1 MKRLSIALLL
11 ALPSILGAQSP
22 PALGDSDL
30 AVGGLTYG
38 QDSALVR
45 RLLGRPIS
53 TDSLT
58 GWLYADLRVWFENS
72 RVHQIAIIGRRL
84 ATRRGLRIGDP
95 VARAAALYGSPCA
108 KGAYIYCLTDQKPGP
123 NELGILLEV
132 RNGRVTRI
140 YLVRSSISSE
150 PRPNKRLKLAARVD
164 EGMNLS
170 SARRSL
176 SAIR

>member
-1 MKRLSIALLL
+1 MKRFSIGLLL
-11 ALPSILGAQSP
+11 ALPSILAAQAP

-30 AVGGLTYG
+30 AVGRITHG
-38 QDSALVR
+38 QDSAQVR

-58 GWLYADLRVWFENS
+58 GWLYADLRVSFENS

-95 VARAAALYGSPCA
+95 VARAAALYGPPCA
-108 KGAYIYCLTDQKPGP
+108 KGAYIYCLADEQPGP

-132 RNGRVTRI
+132 EHGRVTGI
-140 YLVRSSISSE
+140 HLGSVFDLE
-150 PRPNKRLKLAARVD
+150 
-164 EGMNLS
+164 
-170 SARRSL
+170 
-176 SAIR
+176 

>member
-11 ALPSILGAQSP
+11 ALPSILAAQSP

-30 AVGGLTYG
+30 AVGRLTYG

-108 KGAYIYCLTDQKPGP
+108 KGAYIYCLTDEKPGP

-132 RNGRVTRI
+132 QNGRVTGI
-140 YLVRSSISSE
+140 HLGSVFDLE
-150 PRPNKRLKLAARVD
+150 
-164 EGMNLS
+164 
-170 SARRSL
+170 
-176 SAIR
+176 